1 MPTPSISKFISY
13 CEAELNLHDKL
24 IVQKL
29 TDPNET
35 FYKSL
40 PICIIDA
47 VFSIGVKYQSVEKAE
62 KTFIEYFN
70 LNISKKH
77 PIVNEYTINDFIRD
91 MNTFA
96 SFADAAVIG
105 FNNRQRTS
113 SVNGILKAEACYRV
127 AEVFKKHNIN
137 TLEDFNKY
145 TNKPLLDAD
154 ILKVR
159 GQSSGIMLK
168 YLYMLAGNA
177 NEVKPDRHMVN
188 FMKKV
193 FPHLT
198 MSPKDHPEI
207 KKIITETVLRLK
219 PKYPQ
224 LTERFLDV
232 LIWDHMR

>member
-1 MPTPSISKFISY
+1 MPTPIISTFIAY
-13 CEAELNLHDKL
+13 CETELNLHDKL
-24 IVQKL
+24 MVQKL

-40 PICIIDA
+40 PVCIIDA

-70 LNISKKH
+70 LNISRTL

-91 MNTFA
+91 MNAFA
-96 SFADAAVIG
+96 SFEDAAVIG

-145 TNKPLLDAD
+145 ANKPMLDAD

-159 GQSSGIMLK
+159 GQGSGIMLK
-168 YLYMLAGNA
+168 YLYMLAGDA

-198 MSPKDHPEI
+198 MSTKDHPEI
-207 KKIITETVLRLK
+207 KKIIEETVLELK

>member
-1 MPTPSISKFISY
+1 MPTPITSTFISY
-13 CEAELNLHDKL
+13 CETELNLYDKL
-24 IVQKL
+24 VVQKL

-62 KTFIEYFN
+62 QTFIKHFN
-70 LNISKKH
+70 LNISRTL
-77 PIVNEYTINDFIRD
+77 PLVSEYTINDFIKD
-91 MNTFA
+91 MDTFA
-96 SFADAAVIG
+96 SYEDAAKIG

-113 SVNGILKAEACYRV
+113 SRNGILKAEACYLV
-127 AEVFKKHNIN
+127 AKVFKNHNIN
-137 TLEDFNKY
+137 TLDDFNNFS
-145 TNKPLLDAD
+145 NKSELDAD
-154 ILKVR
+154 ILNVK

-168 YLYMLAGNA
+168 YFYMLAGKE

-198 MSPKDHPEI
+198 ISAKDHPEI
-207 KKIITETVLRLK
+207 KMIMEETVRELK
-219 PKYPQ
+219 VKYPQ

>member
-1 MPTPSISKFISY
+1 MNNLTNFISL
-13 CEAELNLHDKL
+13 CETDLDLYRKL
-24 IVQKL
+24 VVEKK
-29 TDPNET
+29 TDPNLT

-40 PICIIDA
+40 PMCIIDA

-62 KTFIEYFN
+62 KAFISHFN
-70 LNISKKH
+70 LDISKKY

-91 MNTFA
+91 MDTFA
-96 SFADAAVIG
+96 SLEDAAVIG

-127 AEVFKKHNIN
+127 AKVFQNHNIN
-137 TLEDFNKY
+137 SLGDFNKY
-145 TNKPLLDAD
+145 TNKRMLDSD
-154 ILKVR
+154 ILKVK

-198 MSPKDHPEI
+198 MSPKYQPEI
-207 KKIITETVLRLK
+207 KKIIAETVLELK